1 MIKKGIVLILTIT
14 ILIMPMQVQAKTIY
28 RYTTPAKVSLK
39 TNTRSTGKTAYK
51 VKTNTKL
58 AVTKQYKVWAQVKY
72 NGKTL
77 YIKKKWLC
85 AKRSPRKYTAAQM
98 KRSGVIRWGGCKWTY
113 YTQRILP
120 GRGLNIPGRH
130 LDKEG
135 FVCDRDGYI
144 VVAMTRQD
152 RINHTV
158 VPTPFGKFGKC
169 YDCGGGGYAWRDLYT
184 NW

>member
-1 MIKKGIVLILTIT
+1 MLIIMIIS
-14 ILIMPMQVQAKTIY
+14 MPMSVQAKTIY
-28 RYTTPAKVSLK
+28 RYTTPARVSLK
-39 TNTRSTGKTAYK
+39 TNTRSTGKTAYRVK
-51 VKTNTKL
+51 VNTKL
-58 AVTKQYKVWAQVKY
+58 IVTKQYKVWVQVKY
-72 NGKTL
+72 KNQTL
-77 YIKKKWLC
+77 YVKKKWLSV
-85 AKRSPRKYTAAQM
+85 KRSPRKYTAAQM
-98 KRSGVIRWGGCKWTY
+98 KRSGVIHWGGCKWTY

-135 FVCDRDGYI
+135 FVCDRNGYI

-169 YDCGGGGYAWRDLYT
+169 YDCGGGGSAWRDLYT

>member
-1 MIKKGIVLILTIT
+1 MIKKGIALILTIT
-14 ILIMPMQVQAKTIY
+14 ILIMPMTVQAKDVI

-39 TNTRSTGKTAYK
+39 TKIHNGKTACR
-51 VKTNTKL
+51 VECNTKL
-58 AVTKQYKVWAQVKY
+58 KVIKETKAWAKVIYKDQ
-72 NGKTL
+72 TL
-77 YIKKKWLC
+77 FIKKKWLC
-85 AKRSPRKYTAAQM
+85 AKRSPRKYSGA
-98 KRSGVIRWGGCKWTY
+98 KLRNRGVIYWGGCKWTW

-144 VVAMTRQD
+144 VVAITRSA
-152 RINHTV
+152 RKSRKV

-169 YDCGGGGYAWRDLYT
+169 YDCGGGGSAWRDVYT

>member
-1 MIKKGIVLILTIT
+1 MIKKGIALILIIT
-14 ILIMPMQVQAKTIY
+14 ILIMPMQVQAKSII

-39 TNTRSTGKTAYK
+39 TNTRSTGKTAYRVK
-51 VKTNTKL
+51 VNTKL
-58 AVTKQYKVWAQVKY
+58 TVTKQYKVWAQVHYK
-72 NGKTL
+72 GETL
-77 YIKKKWLC
+77 YIKKKWLS
-85 AKRSPRKYTAAQM
+85 AKRSPRKYSGA
-98 KRSGVIRWGGCKWTY
+98 KLRNSGVLYWGGCKWTW

-135 FVCDRDGYI
+135 FVCDRNGYI
-144 VVAMTRQD
+144 VLAMTRSD
-152 RINHTV
+152 RVNRTV

-169 YDCGGGGYAWRDLYT
+169 YDCGGGGSAWRDVYT